1 LGDSIFIL
9 KVVEKYGE
17 EKPTAYAISEI
28 VLFEFRS
35 SSFDLSNLILLI

>member
-9 KVVEKYGE
+9 KVVEKFGD

-28 VLFEFRS
+28 VLFEFKKQ
-35 SSFDLSNLILLI
+35 FF